1 MTTLKRHVTA
11 LTGWRRWLLAMALG
25 IAATGALP
33 PLHLLPLLIVAFS
46 GLVWLID
53 GCDRRRAA
61 IAAGWWFGFG
71 HFMTGLYWFGHA
83 MLTDPERFAWMVAPA
98 ILGASTVLAI
108 FPALAALAAR
118 LASPGVTR
126 ILTLAL
132 TWTAAEWLRGNVF
145 TGFPWNL
152 IGTVWTVSDAMIQ
165 CVAMVGTLGLG
176 LITVALAA
184 LPATLVDNGTGD
196 RLRWRPTVLGVALL
210 ALLWGGGALRLG
222 ATDST
227 TVDGVML
234 RLVQPNVAQHH
245 KWQPARREALFNR
258 HLSLTTSAGFDRVTH
273 VIWPETAVLFFL
285 ANEPDRRR
293 IMASVTPAGGAL
305 ITGAIRTTPEPT
317 TPRRLW
323 NSLHAINN
331 QGDVVATYD
340 KAHLVPFGEYVPF
353 RRILTMAKLT
363 YGAVDFSAGL
373 GPRTIKIPG
382 LPAFSP
388 LICYEAIF
396 PQAVVDPADRPDFL
410 LNITNDAWFGVSSGP
425 YQHFASARLRAVEQ
439 GLPLVRVAN
448 TGISAVVDGH
458 GRITARLGLSQG
470 GVLDALLPKALD
482 RATVYAR
489 WGDWWLLFACLI
501 GGIALG
507 RQIQRNR

>member
-1 MTTLKRHVTA
+1 MTTLKRRVTA
-11 LTGWRRWLLAMALG
+11 LTGWRRWLLAMAFG

-53 GCDRRRAA
+53 GCARRRAA
-61 IAAGWWFGFG
+61 LAVGWWFGFG

-83 MLTDPERFAWMVAPA
+83 MLTDPERFAWLVAPT
-98 ILGASTVLAI
+98 ILGASATLAV
-108 FPALAALAAR
+108 FPAMAALAAR
-118 LASPGVTR
+118 LAAPRVPR
-126 ILTLAL
+126 VLMLAL
-132 TWTAAEWLRGNVF
+132 AWVAAEWLRSNLF

-152 IGTVWTVSDAMIQ
+152 IGTAWTVSDAMIQ
-165 CVAMVGTLGLG
+165 SVAMAGTLGLG
-176 LITVALAA
+176 LVTVTLAA
-184 LPATLVDNGTGD
+184 LPATLADNGAGE
-196 RLRWRPTVLGVALL
+196 RLRWTPTVLGIALL
-210 ALLWGGGALRLG
+210 ALMWGGGALRLG
-222 ATDST
+222 AAEST

-245 KWQPARREALFNR
+245 KWQPGRREALFNH
-258 HLSLTTSAGFDRVTH
+258 HLSLTTSAGFDQVTH
-273 VIWPETAVLFFL
+273 VIWPETAVPFFL
-285 ANEPDRRR
+285 TNEPERRR

-305 ITGAIRTTPEPT
+305 ITGAIRTTSEPT
-317 TPRRLW
+317 TPRQLW
-323 NSLHAINN
+323 NSLHAIND

-353 RRILTMAKLT
+353 RSILTMAKLT
-363 YGAVDFSAGL
+363 YGAVDFSAGP

-396 PQAVVDPADRPDFL
+396 PQAVVDPADRPGFL

-458 GRITARLGLSQG
+458 GRVIARLGLSQG
-470 GVLDALLPKALD
+470 GVLDSRLPSALD

-489 WGDWWLLFACLI
+489 WGDWWLLFACLV
-501 GGIALG
+501 GGVALG
-507 RQIQRNR
+507 RQIHRNG